1 MPADGPTTF
10 TLVVVIDTLPG
21 VWSQVLFVVRLA
33 LVAWAV
39 VGVALA
45 VRPPA
50 SAYAVE
56 GKWPKPA
63 WIGICAAAAV
73 AFWFSPFGILGIIGM
88 VAVGVFYADVR
99 PAVGGLRR

>member
-1 MPADGPTTF
+1 M
-10 TLVVVIDTLPG
+10 IDTLPG

-39 VGVALA
+39 AGVVLAAL
-45 VRPPA
+45 PPA
-50 SAYAVE
+50 SAYGVE

-63 WIGICAAAAV
+63 WIGICAVAAV